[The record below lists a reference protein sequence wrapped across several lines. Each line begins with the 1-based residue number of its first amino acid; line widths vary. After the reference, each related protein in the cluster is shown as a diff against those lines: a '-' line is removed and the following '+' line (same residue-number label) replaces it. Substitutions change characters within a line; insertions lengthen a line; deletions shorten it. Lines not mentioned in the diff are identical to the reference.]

1 MQRLKDEFLNKL
13 ENIVPLINSHIL
25 EIGCGTGTRSVD
37 IAERCLKLAALEPD
51 SQLLTKAKERN
62 SRNNI
67 NYRLGPAEALPFGD
81 HTFDT
86 SIFALSLHHVP
97 IQKMPVAIE
106 EAVRVTKKGG
116 YVVFL
121 EPQHEGSFFH
131 AEIFFDARDGD
142 ERREKARAYFEILNF
157 NGYQEI
163 VEIDDETVFQFDSI
177 EDFTSVFSP
186 KQNLAQLAGFLEQN
200 QYTLYAKRRINIFK
214 V

>member
-13 ENIVPLINSHIL
+13 ENIVPFTNSHIL
-25 EIGCGTGTRSVD
+25 EIGCGTGNRSID
-37 IAERCLKLAALEPD
+37 IAERCLKLEALEPD
-51 SQLLTKAKERN
+51 SQLLTKAKEQN

-67 NYRLGPAEALPFGD
+67 DYRLGSAETLPFDD
-81 HTFDT
+81 HIFDT
-86 SIFALSLHHVP
+86 SIFTLSLHHVP
-97 IQKMPVAIE
+97 IQKMQIAIE

-121 EPQHEGSFFH
+121 EPQHEGSFFQ
-131 AEIFFDARDGD
+131 AEILFDACDGD

-186 KQNLAQLAGFLEQN
+186 KQNLARLADFLEQN
-200 QYTLYAKRRINIFK
+200 KYTLYAKRRINIFK